1 MEGDVETEKLV
12 SIDDVLMKRRR
23 RRMFYMLM

>member
-12 SIDDVLMKRRR
+12 SIDDVLMKKRRR
-23 RRMFYMLM
+23 RFYMLM